1 MKQHNNRD
9 YEDDVPHD
17 KTSSLKKRESVATAY
32 DYYLTGEIGEPHE
45 YVDLC
50 DVLRNALPEDEVTI
64 RINSGGGLI
73 ATGNQIINAIND
85 SEAYVRGYIESSCG
99 SMATMIFL
107 ACHAWAVSENAEFFI
122 HTSSGG
128 LFGKESETYAQSMF
142 VRKKTHKL
150 ITKTYSGFLSEA
162 EIAKVLEG
170 TDLYFDSEDILE
182 RLDRFV
188 AFHRAKRA
196 EQHRP
201 KEQPASA
208 IITEIPKSLC

>member
-1 MKQHNNRD
+1 MKRHNNRD
-9 YEDDVPHD
+9 DYEEADLHD
-17 KTSSLKKRESVATAY
+17 KTSSLKKRESVATSY
-32 DYYLTGEIGEPHE
+32 DYYLTGEIGEPQA

-50 DVLRNALPEDEVTI
+50 DILRNALPEDEITI
-64 RINSGGGLI
+64 RINSDGGLVS
-73 ATGNQIINAIND
+73 TGNQIINAIKA

-99 SMATMIFL
+99 SMATMVFL

-142 VRKKTHKL
+142 LRKKTQKML
-150 ITKTYSGFLSEA
+150 TKAYSGFLSDA

-170 TDLYFDSEDILE
+170 TDMYFDSEDVLE

-188 AFHRAKRA
+188 AFHRANHANQQEVLLATDKKRN
-196 EQHRP
+196 
-201 KEQPASA
+201 
-208 IITEIPKSLC
+208 LC